1 MEINGR
7 HQPLVLLGS
16 ARKGSDTSKLVERL
30 FAGEKARVLD
40 LLDYKIC
47 HYNYSGS
54 YPPDDSFQA
63 LVQELLAHPVL
74 VFATPIY
81 WYSMSGHMKV
91 FFDRLTDL
99 VSIAK
104 KQGRQL
110 KGKKVFLMA
119 VGTDDALPEGFEVPF
134 RRTARYLDMEFIAS
148 CYFASAALE
157 APLPAEVHAFLKKIL
172 ALTGE
177 N

>member
-1 MEINGR
+1 MEITGR
-7 HQPLVLLGS
+7 HQPLILLGS
-16 ARKGSDTSKLVERL
+16 ARQESDTCLLVERL
-30 FAGEKARVLD
+30 FAGENKRVLS
-40 LLDYKIC
+40 LLDYNIY
-47 HYNYSGS
+47 HYNYRGH
-54 YPPDDSFQA
+54 YPHDDSFQA

-74 VFATPIY
+74 VLATPVY

-119 VGTDDALPEGFEVPF
+119 VGTDHDLPGGFEVPF
-134 RRTARYLDMEFIAS
+134 RRTASYLDMEFIAS
-148 CYFASAALE
+148 YYCTTANLKD
-157 APLPAEVHAFLKKIL
+157 PLPAEADAFLAKIL
-172 ALTGE
+172 ALSSG